1 MVGHTIQRKDKWEGG
16 LRRKMG
22 KENEKGSGS
31 KVRSKSGRY
40 LRVTIVREMGREVKR
55 HRARRALLYLKF

>member
-1 MVGHTIQRKDKWEGG
+1 
-16 LRRKMG
+16 MG

-31 KVRSKSGRY
+31 KVRSKWGRH

-55 HRARRALLYLKF
+55 YRARRALFYLKF